1 MLSGDQGRRRVPFGF
16 HRGQARARVLLRL
29 EVLLGTADRSIRRIK
44 IRRIGFRRARDSR
57 GPDGLTR
64 IAHFLDRGARAA
76 DEAGDT
82 DKYRNEAQHKGNG
95 H

>member
-1 MLSGDQGRRRVPFGF
+1 
-16 HRGQARARVLLRL
+16 
-29 EVLLGTADRSIRRIK
+29 
-44 IRRIGFRRARDSR
+44 
-57 GPDGLTR
+57 LTR
-64 IAHFLDRGARAA
+64 IAHFLDRGASAA